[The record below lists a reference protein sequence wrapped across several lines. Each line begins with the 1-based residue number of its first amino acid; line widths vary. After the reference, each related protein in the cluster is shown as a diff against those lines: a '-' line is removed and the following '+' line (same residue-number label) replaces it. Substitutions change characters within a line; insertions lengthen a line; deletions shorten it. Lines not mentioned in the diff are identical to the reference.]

1 MWTIGFALFVLGI
14 TFLISYP
21 ISKRKN
27 ARCSAQTRGTLSD
40 SIRTRN
46 SNGDIRRTDVYS
58 YRVDGVDYQIRSTA
72 LNPDVSE
79 IGDSCTIW
87 YNPAKPKDAQPFH
100 YESNKVYRIILVVG
114 IVLTLLG
121 IILTMVGLSQ

>member
-1 MWTIGFALFVLGI
+1 M
-14 TFLISYP
+14 
-21 ISKRKN
+21 
-27 ARCSAQTRGTLSD
+27 
-40 SIRTRN
+40 
-46 SNGDIRRTDVYS
+46 
-58 YRVDGVDYQIRSTA
+58 
-72 LNPDVSE
+72 SE

>member
-1 MWTIGFALFVLGI
+1 MGCRFSEKQGAGRDHGSTR
-14 TFLISYP
+14 P
-21 ISKRKN
+21 IP
-27 ARCSAQTRGTLSD
+27 RC
-40 SIRTRN
+40 N
-46 SNGDIRRTDVYS
+46 S